1 LALIEFKNVYF
12 QYANSE
18 KFAVEDISLSI
29 SEGEF
34 VLITGPSGCGK
45 TTICRAMNGLVP
57 HFHKGKMKGEV
68 IVDGLKT
75 TEHEVS
81 KLATKVG
88 LVFQNPENQLVALN
102 VEREI
107 AFGPENLGLPPEE
120 IRKRVEDAIS
130 LVGIEKIRH
139 RAPYEISGGQQ
150 QLVALASVISL
161 NPKVLVLDEPTAHLD
176 PKAARMV
183 LKIVKKL
190 NNELGTTIVLVE
202 HRLDLSIQYAT
213 RMILMDKGKIVLDG
227 SPRDILTTD
236 ITASIG
242 VGEPKV
248 VQLFKALQKHGVR
261 LPVPLTPEE
270 AGNYLKE
277 MIKQH
282 DNNL

>member
-1 LALIEFKNVYF
+1 MALIEFRDFYF
-12 QYANSE
+12 QYASSE
-18 KFAVEDISLSI
+18 KHAIEGVSFTI

-68 IVDGLKT
+68 IVDGLNTK
-75 TEHEVS
+75 EHEVS
-81 KLATKVG
+81 TLATKVG

-107 AFGPENLGLPPEE
+107 AFGPENLGLPPDE
-120 IRKRVEDAIS
+120 IRQRVEEAIE
-130 LVGIEKIRH
+130 LVGIDKIRH

-161 NPKVLVLDEPTAHLD
+161 KPKVLVLDEPTAHLD
-176 PKAARMV
+176 PKAAEMV

-190 NNELGTTIVLVE
+190 NDELGTTIVLVE

-227 SPRDILTTD
+227 EPRKILTTD

-248 VQLFKALQKHGVR
+248 VQLFKKLQKAGIMY
-261 LPVPLTPEE
+261 PIPLTPKE
-270 AGNYLKE
+270 AGDYLRDLVK
-277 MIKQH
+277 
-282 DNNL
+282 